1 MSTLPDKYPHLL
13 SFLKDRVRAAKRHAV
28 LSVNK
33 ELLSVYWL
41 IGKTIEEQK
50 KIDGWGSKVIEQLS
64 KDLFFEFPDMK
75 GFSSRNLKY
84 MRKFAATYPIVQPL
98 VAQLQEDDFQT
109 IGFTQPVV
117 AQIPRTHHS
126 FINHWKK

>member
-64 KDLFFEFPDMK
+64 KDLFF
-75 GFSSRNLKY
+75 
-84 MRKFAATYPIVQPL
+84 
-98 VAQLQEDDFQT
+98 
-109 IGFTQPVV
+109 
-117 AQIPRTHHS
+117 
-126 FINHWKK
+126 